1 MNNNKTLLKILV
13 CDDDPADRKLV
24 RAYIRKIENKEIVLV
39 EAGDKQEIES
49 ALDKGRIDLVLMDI
63 EMPEKSGMEW
73 LSDITKTQ
81 SAPVIMLTGQ
91 MNVEVAALAIQK
103 GALGYLPKNNL
114 SIGKLGEAIDNALK
128 KWNDRQLSKANQE
141 ELEMLATIDGLTGLY
156 NRRAILNKLDEKIR
170 IAHRYDEDLCL
181 LLMDIDH
188 FKEIND
194 QYGHIAGDDVL
205 ETIAAI
211 IRQNIRETD
220 YPGRYGGDELVIIF
234 PLTDPLTASHI
245 AERIRR
251 EIEST
256 MMKNRTGLS
265 YNVTVSQG
273 ISSYIQDEDPES
285 LISRA
290 DQALYRAKQ
299 KQRNSVEILL

>member
-1 MNNNKTLLKILV
+1 LNNHKTLLKILV

-24 RAYIRKIENKEIVLV
+24 LAYIRKIENKEIVLI
-39 EAGDKQEIES
+39 EAGDKQEIER
-49 ALDKGRIDLVLMDI
+49 ALEKGRIDLVLMDI

-73 LSDITKTQ
+73 LSDIMQTQ
-81 SAPVIMLTGQ
+81 TAPVIMLTGQ
-91 MNVEVAALAIQK
+91 MNVEVAAQAIQK
-103 GALGYLPKNNL
+103 GALGYIPKNNL

-128 KWNDRQLSKANQE
+128 NWNDRQLSKANQE
-141 ELEMLATIDGLTGLY
+141 ELEMLATIDGLTGLF
-156 NRRAILNKLDEKIR
+156 NRRAILNKLDEKVR

-194 QYGHIAGDDVL
+194 QYGHIAGDEVL

-220 YPGRYGGDELVIIF
+220 YPGRYGGDELIIIF
-234 PLTDPLTASHI
+234 PLTDPLTTSHI
-245 AERIRR
+245 AERIRYT
-251 EIEST
+251 IENT
-256 MMKNRTGLS
+256 IMKNRTGIS

-273 ISSYIQDEDPES
+273 ISSYLHNEDPES
-285 LISRA
+285 LLSRA
-290 DQALYRAKQ
+290 DQALYRAKEC
-299 KQRNSVEILL
+299 QRNCVEIF